1 MGKREES
8 GFIQSCF
15 SLHGKSQWCETLYD
29 VRSNLVSS
37 YFYFLIQHVLED
49 SYLESK

>member
-1 MGKREES
+1 MGKREER
-8 GFIQSCF
+8 GFIQRCLN
-15 SLHGKSQWCETLYD
+15 LHGKGQWCETLYD